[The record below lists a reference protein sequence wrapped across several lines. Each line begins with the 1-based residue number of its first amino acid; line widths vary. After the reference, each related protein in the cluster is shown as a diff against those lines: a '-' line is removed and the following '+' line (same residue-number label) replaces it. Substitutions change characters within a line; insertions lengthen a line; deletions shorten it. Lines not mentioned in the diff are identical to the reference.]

1 MKTICPVSWS
11 DADGGGTDVCAD
23 DVVEIGE
30 TGVEKSNSEVAIS
43 WVAAG
48 EEKEE
53 GVEAC
58 SVANRSGVEAEA
70 ELRKLHPRMKINVM
84 IVHSSLA
91 LFMFQLD

>member
-11 DADGGGTDVCAD
+11 DADGGEIDICPD
-23 DVVEIGE
+23 DVGE
-30 TGVEKSNSEVAIS
+30 AGEMGVEKLKSGVVIS

-48 EEKEE
+48 DESEE

-58 SVANRSGVEAEA
+58 SVANRSGVGAEA
-70 ELRKLHPRMKINVM
+70 ELRKLHPRMKVTVM